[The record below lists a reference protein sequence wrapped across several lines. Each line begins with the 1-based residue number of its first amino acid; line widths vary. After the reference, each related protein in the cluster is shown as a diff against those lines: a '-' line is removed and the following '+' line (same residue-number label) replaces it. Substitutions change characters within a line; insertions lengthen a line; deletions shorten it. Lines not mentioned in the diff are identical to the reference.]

1 MVDFAGNKLSYIDK
15 GSGEIIECEVLVCVM
30 PFSGLT
36 YVEVLIS
43 QQQQLFIKVLC
54 NALQYFG
61 GVPQSIKCD
70 NLKSAVV
77 KANRYEPKQIFRE
90 NELSQISTRFVT
102 GIEWFCNKYFLFLLQ
117 KECNM

>member
-1 MVDFAGNKLSYIDK
+1 MLEISWSYIDK

-36 YVEVLIS
+36 YVGSINIS
-43 QQQQLFIKVLC
+43 T
-54 NALQYFG
+54 ATQYFG
-61 GVPQSIKCD
+61 GVPHSIKCD
-70 NLKSAVV
+70 NLKSVVV

-102 GIEWFCNKYFLFLLQ
+102 GIEWFCNKCFLFVT
-117 KECNM
+117 KGIKYVTNIY